1 MAAPALMVLVLVLP
15 AGAWS
20 SLGLSR
26 RPCVHCCHP
35 PWLPAAAPGPHTPL
49 SEQAPWVGLP
59 RVRPTIDISILK
71 GEKGEAGARGHA
83 GRSGKEGPQGS
94 RGLQGHKG
102 QKGQMGFPGAPC
114 QHAHVAFSVGRREG
128 LHSVEDFQAVPFD
141 MELVNLDGTFDLAT
155 GRFRCKVP
163 GIYFLSLHVHTWNF
177 KEAYLHIML
186 DQRPMAVLYAQPS
199 ERSLMQAQSLLL
211 PLAASSTVWVRMF
224 HRDQDNAIHGE
235 PGDLYITF
243 SGHLVKPA
251 SEL

>member
-15 AGAWS
+15 AGAWP

-26 RPCVHCCHP
+26 RPCVHCCRP
-35 PWLPAAAPGPHTPL
+35 PWHPAAAPGPHTPL
-49 SEQAPWVGLP
+49 SEQAPWVGLSH
-59 RVRPTIDISILK
+59 VRPTIDISILK
-71 GEKGEAGARGHA
+71 GEKGEAGTRGHA

-114 QHAHVAFSVGRREG
+114 QHAHVAFSVGWHEG

-141 MELVNLDGTFDLAT
+141 MELVNLDSTFDLD
-155 GRFRCKVP
+155 GQVP
-163 GIYFLSLHVHTWNF
+163 GIYFLSLQVHTWNF
-177 KEAYLHIML
+177 KEAYLHILL

-211 PLAASSTVWVRMF
+211 LLAASSTVWVRMF

>member
-15 AGAWS
+15 AGAWP

-35 PWLPAAAPGPHTPL
+35 PWPPAAAPGPHTPL

-71 GEKGEAGARGHA
+71 GECAQRCHLHPASAPQAG
-83 GRSGKEGPQGS
+83 S
-94 RGLQGHKG
+94 LQGHKG

-114 QHAHVAFSVGRREG
+114 QHAHVAFSVGRHEG

-163 GIYFLSLHVHTWNF
+163 GIYFL
-177 KEAYLHIML
+177 AYLHIML

-211 PLAASSTVWVRMF
+211 PLESSSTVWVRMF

-235 PGDLYITF
+235 PRDLYITF